1 MHTKIISAGE
11 GIKTEFKEAK
21 DKLPKSLFETVCAF
35 LNTEGGKIY
44 LGVDDK
50 GKIIGINEKSKV
62 KLKTDVAN
70 LSNNRQKL
78 EPVFMLYTN
87 EISIE
92 DKTVL
97 VVEVPE
103 SSQVHKTA
111 GEIYARNEDG
121 DYKITQPEKIA
132 AIVNRKL
139 SFFSEQRV
147 YPQFTIEDLKPEL
160 FERAKRLIS
169 INYPQ
174 HPWLEL
180 PFETF
185 LHRAGFIRKSEYGKE
200 GYTLAAIL
208 TFGID
213 EAIQN
218 AAPAYKIDALVRK
231 FNLDRYDDRLIIR
244 TNLIDAFDL
253 LMDFVAKHLNEPFY
267 LEGATR
273 ISLREKIFRELVS
286 NIIAHR
292 EYLDG
297 RPATIVIY
305 KDKVVFSNPN
315 IPRSKGIINPKEFT
329 PFSKNPTISKL
340 MLQMGRVEEVGSGMR
355 NVFKYLPHYA
365 QNTSAEFLEDDMFTT
380 TILLSEPAEGV
391 EKGVEKGVENDD
403 GRRKFVE
410 TIRRNYG
417 DTAAYVIELLA
428 EDSKHSS
435 TSIAKIIKINPR
447 SVQKTF
453 AKLREAQII
462 DRIGPAKG
470 GYWEILSDFN

>member
-1 MHTKIISAGE
+1 MHKKIIQAGE

-35 LNTEGGKIY
+35 LNTKGGKKY

-50 GKIIGINEKSKV
+50 GKIIGINEESKV
-62 KLKTDVAN
+62 KLKTDIAN

-78 EPVFMLYTN
+78 EPVFMLYTS
-87 EISIE
+87 EIHIE
-92 DKTVL
+92 NKLIL
-97 VVEVPE
+97 VIEVPE
-103 SSQVHKTA
+103 SSQVHRTA

-147 YPQFTIEDLKPEL
+147 YPQFTIEDLIPEL

-180 PFETF
+180 TFETF
-185 LHRAGFIRKSEYGKE
+185 LHRAGFIHKSEYDKE
-200 GYTLAAIL
+200 GFTLAAIL
-208 TFGID
+208 MFGTD

-218 AAPAYKIDALVRK
+218 ATPAYKIDAFVRK

-253 LMDFVAKHLNEPFY
+253 LMDFIAKHLNEPFY

-292 EYLDG
+292 EYLDA
-297 RPATIVIY
+297 RPATIVIH
-305 KDKVVFSNPN
+305 KGKVVFSNPN
-315 IPRSKGIINPKEFT
+315 IPRNKGIINPKEFT

-355 NVFKYLPHYA
+355 NVFKYLPFYA
-365 QNTSAEFLEDDMFTT
+365 PNTSAEFKEDDMFTT
-380 TILLSEPAEGV
+380 TILFSESIEGV
-391 EKGVEKGVENDD
+391 EKGVEKGVENNE
-403 GRRKFVE
+403 GRRKLIKIV
-410 TIRRNYG
+410 RNKFG
-417 DTAAYVIELLA
+417 NTAARVIELLA

-435 TSIAKIIKINPR
+435 SSIAKIIGINQR
-447 SVQKTF
+447 TVQKIFT
-453 AKLREAQII
+453 KLRKAQII

-470 GYWEILSDFN
+470 GYWKILSDF